1 MKSFISLFTLGLLTY
16 ISAHAEVTLDGTL
29 GPGLALGGPDYAIGA
44 ELGQQHGSNLFH
56 SFGKFNLN
64 SKESATFAGPD
75 HINNV
80 IGRVTGGSTSTIDGI
95 LRSTIFD
102 ADVYLINPAGLLFG
116 PNAILDIQGSFHAST
131 ADTLRFQD
139 GGEFNARSPQDS
151 LLTIAPVSAFGFL
164 NDSPQPLSI
173 SGSATKSS
181 KLTVPTGKALS
192 LIGGNIQVARSILK
206 ANSGRINIAGVASQ
220 GDVTISSEDL
230 VLSMEA
236 GDVSLKDSSVKVSG
250 SAGGGSIYIRAGQF
264 VVDASTISNA
274 VNNVAAGEIN
284 VQAENLIASRGG
296 RFGGT
301 TIGTGQGGKIKIKVK
316 ELTEFS
322 GETVMSNGSVS
333 ASGINITSSG
343 AGNAGSVDLE
353 TAKLNLK
360 DGARISATAFKS
372 GKGGNI
378 NIQATDSISLSG
390 VGNTYGQGSSIAAN
404 TRGQTE
410 NAGQGG
416 VIVLEARELHL
427 ADGALIGTTTFG
439 TGQGGNI
446 KINTTEGVTLSSEKR
461 QGVSGIWTET
471 QGSGNGGSVELNAN
485 QLTLLNGTNIRANS
499 SKSGQGGKISINVSN
514 LVKLEGLDSAGYGS
528 YINANA
534 QGKTVDAG
542 NGGTIEIIAGR
553 LQLADGAQIATS
565 TFGPGQGGKLTVKV
579 AKTATFSGQ
588 DQSEDGFSSGLSTT
602 SQGETDVAGDGGT
615 IVLAV
620 GNLRLAENGEISAMT
635 FGPGVG
641 GNLNI
646 QAQTVKITD
655 DATIIASSEARGNA
669 GQVVLVIGDKLQ
681 MRDSTIETKA
691 LNADGGNM
699 VIIAPSYVYLV
710 NSRITT
716 SVSEDFG
723 GGGNITLNPKF
734 VVLDDSQVFAKA
746 KKGAGGNINITTTG
760 VYNFT
765 GEAIA
770 QIINASSEFGVDG
783 VVTIATPDNNSDE
796 GMFALPA
803 TLFDASALLET
814 PCGQRIAENL
824 SSFVVIASEGTPNAP
839 DDLLPSGPL
848 LSEPT
853 SKVSS
858 PRSKSTKARST
869 PRIALLTGC
878 NPNLAREDSTKESNI
893 SPPQLF

>member
-139 GGEFNARSPQDS
+139 GGSFNARSPQDS

>member
-1 MKSFISLFTLGLLTY
+1 
-16 ISAHAEVTLDGTL
+16 
-29 GPGLALGGPDYAIGA
+29 
-44 ELGQQHGSNLFH
+44 
-56 SFGKFNLN
+56 
-64 SKESATFAGPD
+64 
-75 HINNV
+75 
-80 IGRVTGGSTSTIDGI
+80 
-95 LRSTIFD
+95 
-102 ADVYLINPAGLLFG
+102 
-116 PNAILDIQGSFHAST
+116 
-131 ADTLRFQD
+131 
-139 GGEFNARSPQDS
+139 
-151 LLTIAPVSAFGFL
+151 
-164 NDSPQPLSI
+164 
-173 SGSATKSS
+173 
-181 KLTVPTGKALS
+181 
-192 LIGGNIQVARSILK
+192 
-206 ANSGRINIAGVASQ
+206 
-220 GDVTISSEDL
+220 
-230 VLSMEA
+230 
-236 GDVSLKDSSVKVSG
+236 
-250 SAGGGSIYIRAGQF
+250 
-264 VVDASTISNA
+264 
-274 VNNVAAGEIN
+274 

-296 RFGGT
+296 RFSST
-301 TIGTGQGGKIKIKVK
+301 TRGNGQGGKIKIKVK

-322 GETVMSNGSVS
+322 GEMVTSKGTVT
-333 ASGINITSSG
+333 ASGINLTSGG
-343 AGNAGSVDLE
+343 AGNAGAVDLE

-360 DGARISATAFKS
+360 NGATISATALKS

-378 NIQATDSISLSG
+378 NIQATNSISLSG
-390 VGNTYGQGSSIAAN
+390 VGNTHGQGSAIGAN
-404 TRGQTE
+404 TRGQID

-416 VIVLEARELHL
+416 VIVLESRELHL
-427 ADGALIGTTTFG
+427 TDGALIGTITLG

-446 KINTTEGVTLSSEKR
+446 KIKTTEGVTLSGEDHR
-461 QGVSGIWTET
+461 GVTSGIWTET
-471 QGSGNGGSVELNAN
+471 QGSGDGGSVELNTN

-499 SKSGQGGKISINVSN
+499 GNSGQGGKISLNVSD

-534 QGKTVDAG
+534 QGETVDAG

-565 TFGPGQGGKLTVKV
+565 SFGPGQGGKLTVKV

-588 DQSEDGFSSGLSTT
+588 DQSEDGFRSGLLTVSEG
-602 SQGETDVAGDGGT
+602 QMDDAGNGGT
-615 IVLAV
+615 IVLVV
-620 GNLRLAENGEISAMT
+620 GNLRLADNGEITAET
-635 FGPGVG
+635 YGPGVG
-641 GNLNI
+641 GNVNI
-646 QAQTVKITD
+646 QAQTVKLTESSGIL
-655 DATIIASSEARGNA
+655 ANSEARGDA
-669 GQVVLVIGDKLQ
+669 GQVLLVIGDKLQ
-681 MRDSTIETKA
+681 MRDSSIATKA

-803 TLFDASALLET
+803 TLFDASALLDT

-839 DDLLPSGPL
+839 NDLLPSGPL

-853 SKVSS
+853 SKVSE
-858 PRSKSTKARST
+858 PTAKSTKARST

-878 NPNLAREDSTKESNI
+878 NPNLARGDSTKESNI